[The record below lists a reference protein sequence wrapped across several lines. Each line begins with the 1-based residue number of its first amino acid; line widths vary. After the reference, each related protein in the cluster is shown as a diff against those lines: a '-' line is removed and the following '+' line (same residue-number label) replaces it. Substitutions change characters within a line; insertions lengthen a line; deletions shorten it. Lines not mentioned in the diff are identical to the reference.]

1 MQSKSATKESRPAKT
16 KYMARKSDKKKV
28 AKATTAGKRSR
39 VLLIAV
45 GVVLVTVAVFVGLS
59 SMRSTSGVAPSG
71 AASQTTPATS
81 DGRARPVSYE
91 IVNSY
96 PHDSTSFT
104 QGLLWR
110 DGGFYESTGMYGH
123 SKLRRLEFPSGKVLK
138 EVSLTDDLFGE
149 GLALVDTRLIQLTW
163 TTHRGFTYDI
173 ESFKKLEEFRYDTEG
188 WGLTYDGTNL
198 ILSDGSSDLFYLDPH
213 SFKLTKK
220 LAVTMN
226 GQPMLELN
234 ELEFIEGEI
243 WSNVWQ
249 SDLILR
255 IDPATGRVTSFLNMK
270 NLLAPADRTG
280 TEDVLNG
287 IAYDADK
294 KRIFVTGKRWP
305 RIFEIKIK

>member
-1 MQSKSATKESRPAKT
+1 
-16 KYMARKSDKKKV
+16 MARKSDKKHV
-28 AKATTAGKRSR
+28 AKATTRGNRSR

-45 GVVLVTVAVFVGLS
+45 GVLLVAVAVLVGLS
-59 SMRSTSGVAPSG
+59 SMRSSSGVAPSG
-71 AASQTTPATS
+71 PAGPAPPPTG
-81 DGRARPVSYE
+81 DGRARQVSYE
-91 IVNSY
+91 TVNSY
-96 PHDSTSFT
+96 PHDPTSFT

-149 GLALVDTRLIQLTW
+149 GLALVDTRLVQLTW

-173 ESFKKLEEFRYDTEG
+173 QSFKKLEEFHYDTEG
-188 WGLTYDGTNL
+188 WGLTYDGANL

-213 SFKLTKK
+213 SFKVIKK
-220 LAVTMN
+220 LPVTMN
-226 GQPMLELN
+226 GRPITELN
-234 ELEFIEGEI
+234 ELEFIDGEI

-249 SDLILR
+249 TDLILR
-255 IDPATGRVTSFLNMK
+255 VDPATGRVASFLNMK
-270 NLLAPADRTG
+270 DLLAPSDRTG

-305 RIFEIKIK
+305 RIFEIRIKQ

>member
-1 MQSKSATKESRPAKT
+1 M
-16 KYMARKSDKKKV
+16 
-28 AKATTAGKRSR
+28 
-39 VLLIAV
+39 LLIAV
-45 GVVLVTVAVFVGLS
+45 GVLLVAVAVLVGLS
-59 SMRSTSGVAPSG
+59 SMRSSSGVAPSG
-71 AASQTTPATS
+71 PAGPAPPPTG
-81 DGRARPVSYE
+81 DGRARQVSYE
-91 IVNSY
+91 TVNSY
-96 PHDSTSFT
+96 PHDPTSFT

-149 GLALVDTRLIQLTW
+149 GLALVDTRLVQLTW

-173 ESFKKLEEFRYDTEG
+173 QSFKKLEEFHYDTEG
-188 WGLTYDGTNL
+188 WGLTYDGANL

-213 SFKLTKK
+213 SFKVIKK
-220 LAVTMN
+220 LPVTMN
-226 GQPMLELN
+226 GRPITELN
-234 ELEFIEGEI
+234 ELEFIDGEI

-249 SDLILR
+249 TDLILR
-255 IDPATGRVTSFLNMK
+255 VDPATGRVASFLNMK
-270 NLLAPADRTG
+270 DLLAPSDRTG

-305 RIFEIKIK
+305 RIFEIRIKQ